1 MIIFLVNLLTVFL
14 SFHISSYSQSFDC
27 GSQLPIPDFSEKQQ
41 FLLDSQL
48 LIAKK
53 HVEKAPQNADAI
65 IWYARRLGYLAR
77 YQQAIEV
84 LTNGI
89 ELHPADARMYRHRGH
104 RYLTLRCIDKAIADF
119 EKAAELV
126 KGKPDE
132 VEPDG
137 QPNEANIPTSTLQ
150 SNIFYHLGLARY
162 LQKNYPKAA
171 EAFDVCLLVSTNP
184 DMFTAAANWYYLT
197 LLKWDSKEG
206 ANEVMEMVDF
216 SAPLLENGVH
226 RKILLLHKE
235 KPSAEKALATATG
248 AGDVQSAT
256 YLYGLYMYLKLNNY
270 LAEAKQVKQQLMDGK
285 QYASFGYIAAE
296 VE

>member
-1 MIIFLVNLLTVFL
+1 MLKR
-14 SFHISSYSQSFDC
+14 HR
-27 GSQLPIPDFSEKQQ
+27 K
-41 FLLDSQL
+41 
-48 LIAKK
+48 
-53 HVEKAPQNADAI
+53 NADAI

-216 SAPLLENGVH
+216 SAPLLENGVY